1 MKYFSPLYF
10 IISLAIG
17 LFFVYITAPPPNVIV
32 VYPTPHNYNKY
43 QYMDNAKNCFII
55 QQNEIPCPDNEN
67 NIMTV
72 PIQ

>member
-17 LFFVYITAPPPNVIV
+17 LFFVYISAPPPNVIV
-32 VYPTPHNYNKY
+32 VYPNPHNYNQF
-43 QYMDNAKNCFII
+43 QYKDNANNCFLID
-55 QQNEIPCPDNEN
+55 QQEIPCPSNEK
-67 NIMTV
+67 NIIDV